1 MAPREGDDMIN
12 ALRRKP
18 WHSAA
23 LLLALLALLG
33 LAARLLHRSH
43 GAEARKAAASDLFT
57 GREPKGDASIYF
69 ASATSPMP
77 GHEARAIYLTDS
89 IAARAHQAVQALLQ
103 GPKGKG
109 LLPAFPEGASLLG
122 LFIDKQGLCVV
133 DLSLKHPGGTTGE
146 YVSLY
151 CLVHTLADNFPEVQR
166 VQVLLDGQ
174 RADTLA
180 GHFDLSQPLDR
191 SSF

>member
-1 MAPREGDDMIN
+1 MLKAFR
-12 ALRRKP
+12 LHP
-18 WHSAA
+18 WRGAA
-23 LLLALLALLG
+23 LLLALLALLA
-33 LAARLLHRSH
+33 LAAHRLHRGH
-43 GAEARKAAASDLFT
+43 GLEARKTAASDLYT
-57 GREPKGDASIYF
+57 GREPKGDISVYF

-77 GHEARAIYLTDS
+77 GREARAIYLTDS
-89 IAARAHQAVQALLQ
+89 PVARAHQAVQALLQ

-151 CLVHTLADNFPEVQR
+151 CLVHTLVDNFPEAQR

-174 RADTLA
+174 RVDTLA